1 MNFYII
7 TLFPEIIKP
16 YFNDSILKNAIK
28 NNLINVKFY
37 NLRDFALDKHHTV
50 DDTPYGGGSGMLL
63 KVDVLEHAVKSIKE
77 ENKVDAKVIYLSP
90 KGIKLNNTI
99 AKKFS
104 YEEKDL
110 ILVCGRYE
118 GVDERF
124 IDLCVDY
131 EVSIGDYVLSGG
143 ELPALVFVESV
154 SRFIEGVI
162 GSYDSVTSDSF
173 ENNTLKYP
181 QYTRPRVFKKLE
193 VPKVLLNGNHEEI
206 KKWRKNQSL
215 NITKKKRKD
224 IL

>member
-37 NLRDFALDKHHTV
+37 NLRDYALDKHKQV

-63 KVDVLEHAVKSIKE
+63 KADVLERAISSVKK
-77 ENKVDAKVIYLSP
+77 ENKTDAKVVYLSP
-90 KGIKLNNTI
+90 QGVKLNNNL

-104 YEEKDL
+104 NEEKDL

-131 EVSIGDYVLSGG
+131 EISIGDYVLSGG
-143 ELPALVFVESV
+143 ELPALVFIEAT

-162 GSYDSVTSDSF
+162 GSHDSVTSDSF
-173 ENNTLKYP
+173 ENKSLKYP
-181 QYTRPRVFKKLE
+181 QYTRPRVFKDLK
-193 VPKVLLNGNHEEI
+193 VPEVLLNGNHEEI
-206 KKWRKNQSL
+206 KKWREEKAL
-215 NITKKKRKD
+215 EITKKKRKD